1 MKHTHAHIYIKTY
14 IYLFTQKSMN
24 FMSNCWSVVEIG
36 SIAMP
41 RGVSVLVGIIELH
54 NVLKH
59 EELAVC
65 RWKHQY

>member
-1 MKHTHAHIYIKTY
+1 
-14 IYLFTQKSMN
+14 MN

-36 SIAMP
+36 SIGMP